1 MGSTLTPVNT
11 EPAGWP
17 ADLVPAHDP
26 EFLGQ
31 VARWLLD
38 RLPGEFRDSPSRKDP
53 VALAWVLRERV
64 QTDIE
69 LMRRLY
75 ATARTGSGSDRPETL
90 LDSLSAVGAQLLRT
104 AREVNC
110 VASALAD
117 LDYSAVDTSALD

>member
-1 MGSTLTPVNT
+1 VNT
-11 EPAGWP
+11 ETAGWP
-17 ADLVPAHDP
+17 GDLVSAHDP

-31 VARWLLD
+31 VTRWLLD
-38 RLPGEFRDSPSRKDP
+38 RLPGEFRDSHSSKDP
-53 VALAWVLRERV
+53 VALAWVLRERI
-64 QTDIE
+64 QTDIN

-75 ATARTGSGSDRPETL
+75 ATARTASGAQRPEAL

-117 LDYSAVDTSALD
+117 LDYSAADTSALD